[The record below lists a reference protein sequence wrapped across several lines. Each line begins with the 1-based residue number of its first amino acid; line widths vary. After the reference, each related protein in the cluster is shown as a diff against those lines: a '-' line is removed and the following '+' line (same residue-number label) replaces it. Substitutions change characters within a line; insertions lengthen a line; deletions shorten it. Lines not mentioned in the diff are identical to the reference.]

1 MEETGTAHL
10 RFSLLGPLR
19 AWRGAA
25 ELELGSPQQRAVLA
39 MLLLRRG
46 HAVGVADLV
55 DGIWGTEP
63 PPGAVSVLRTY
74 VSRLRRLLEPDRAP
88 GRPSHLLLSVRD
100 GYALRTDAVSS
111 DAADCREAVTR
122 AEQHRAAGE
131 TAAALR
137 LLRTALAAWESPAL
151 VGVPGPYAESSRT
164 ELAERHLGALE
175 FRLRLELELGRH
187 EAAVPELL
195 ALRDAHPL
203 RETLSELLLV
213 ALYRSGR
220 QAEALEAYARTRR
233 ILVDELGVEPGPS
246 LRALHARLLAGDP
259 DLLLP
264 PPRGP
269 AFEDDR
275 ERPGGAAHPDR
286 ADEAAEPGT
295 AAPYRPGTPAGP
307 APGDSAPDR
316 PRATVRPSQL
326 PADLAT
332 FTGRRAELA
341 QASALPADGD
351 RASTAASAI
360 VVIDGMAGAGK
371 STLAVHWAHRVAHR
385 FPDGSLYVDLHGYDP
400 GGARMDP
407 GEAIA
412 NFLVALGVAPHDV
425 PEGLD
430 AQAALYRSVLA
441 DRRVLIMLDNARDT
455 EQVRPLLPGAAGCL
469 VIVTSRSRLTGLVA
483 QHGAHPLTL
492 GLLSAEDARE
502 LLVQRLGGA
511 RVDAEPEAADAIVE
525 LCARLPLAL
534 AIVAA
539 RAAHHPGFPL
549 ADIAAELRR
558 DHGSLD
564 AFVGQETGSDVRAVF
579 SWSYRALSPEA
590 AGLFRRLTLHPGPD
604 IAAATAA
611 ALAGVD
617 RPRVRTLL
625 TELTGANLLIERVPG
640 RFVLHDL
647 LRAYARELI
656 AKQDSPQEQEAAHLR
671 LLDHCLHTAD
681 HAAAVLG
688 PFRDRIP
695 LPRCTPGSEPLRF
708 DDGRQAT
715 AWLRTERHV
724 LRAIVEYAADQGHH
738 DHAWR
743 IAFTLDL
750 HFDRLGYRH
759 DLMEINKAAL
769 HAARA
774 LGDPIGQA
782 HALRGLGF
790 CHTHFDHPDE
800 AVRLMDQ
807 ALELF
812 RQAGDALGQA
822 RTHRCLAHQADRLGR
837 YDDSLDH
844 YVQAGELYQSLGH
857 RSGEAGILNDI
868 GWTYIRLGAPEH
880 ALEHCAKSV
889 SLLQQAGDLNG
900 EAAAHDSIGWAQHL
914 LGRYDA
920 AVERFETAIGLYRE
934 LDNRYLE
941 ADTLRHLGDSH
952 RAAGDLGAARTAWSA
967 ALALLAEGGHAE
979 ADEVRQDLRELDAGE
994 RAPGAADTLRRTG
1007 YRRPRSA
1014 SATFRLRRA

>member
-1 MEETGTAHL
+1 MEETGPEQL
-10 RFSLLGPLR
+10 RFSLLGPMR
-19 AWRGAA
+19 AWRGTA

-74 VSRLRRLLEPDRAP
+74 ISRLRRLLEPERAP
-88 GRPSHLLLSVRD
+88 GQPSHLLLSVRE
-100 GYALRTDAVSS
+100 GYALRTDGVSS
-111 DAADCREAVTR
+111 DVAECKEAVTL
-122 AEQHRAAGE
+122 AERHRAAGE
-131 TAAALR
+131 VAAALR
-137 LLRTALAAWESPAL
+137 LLSTALAAWESPAL
-151 VGVPGPYAESSRT
+151 AGVPGPYAEISRT

-187 EAAVPELL
+187 KAAVPELL

-233 ILVDELGVEPGPS
+233 TLVDELGVEPGPS

-259 DLLLP
+259 DLLRP

-269 AFEDDR
+269 GVEDER
-275 ERPGGAAHPDR
+275 ERPGGP
-286 ADEAAEPGT
+286 DEAASADEVDT
-295 AAPYRPGTPAGP
+295 AAPHRTGTLPGPT
-307 APGDSAPDR
+307 PGDGAPAR
-316 PRATVRPSQL
+316 RGATVRPSQL

-351 RASTAASAI
+351 RAGTAASAI
-360 VVIDGMAGAGK
+360 GVIDGMAGAGK

-412 NFLVALGVAPHDV
+412 TFLVALGVAPHDV

-441 DRRVLIMLDNARDT
+441 DRRVLIVLDNARDT
-455 EQVRPLLPGAAGCL
+455 EQVRPLLPGASGCL

-483 QHGAHPLTL
+483 QHGAYPLTL

-502 LLVQRLGGA
+502 LLVQRLGGD
-511 RVDAEPEAADAIVE
+511 RVDAEPEAADAIVD

-539 RAAHHPGFPL
+539 RAAHHPGFRL

-564 AFVGQETGSDVRAVF
+564 AFAGQETGSDVRAVF

-590 AGLFRRLTLHPGPD
+590 AGLFRRLTLHPGPA

-611 ALAGVD
+611 APAGVP
-617 RPRVRTLL
+617 RRRVRALL
-625 TELTGANLLIERVPG
+625 SELTGANLLIERVPG

-656 AKQDSPQEQEAAHLR
+656 AKEDSPQEREAAQLR

-681 HAAAVLG
+681 HASAVLG
-688 PFRDRIP
+688 PFDERIP
-695 LPRCTPGSEPLRF
+695 LPPCTPGSEPLRF

-724 LRAIVEYAADQGHH
+724 LRAIVEYAADQGHY

-743 IAFTLDL
+743 IAFTLDP

-790 CHTHFDHPDE
+790 CHTRFDHPDE

-868 GWTYIRLGAPEH
+868 GWTYIRLDAPEH

-900 EAAAHDSIGWAQHL
+900 EAAAQDSIGWAQHL

-920 AVERFETAIGLYRE
+920 AVERFEAAIGLYRE
-934 LDNRYLE
+934 LDNRYME

-952 RAAGDLGAARTAWSA
+952 RAVGDHESARTAWAA

-994 RAPGAADTLRRTG
+994 RGPGAADARDRTG

-1014 SATFRLRRA
+1014 NATFRLRRA